1 MDMVTK
7 IDPAHGSYHAESPA
21 AFKDAGNAALKTDVV
36 RATHLYTLGID
47 MAVEGADMA
56 GLDQAELYRLDEA
69 SGGALHALL
78 SNRSFAHLE
87 QGDSAAAVDDAA
99 LCCLAR
105 PDFAKGHMRLLAAL
119 QANGAS
125 NAERRSAC
133 AWAARADVVCAQAG
147 ASQLER
153 EKTGNARE
161 EASAQA
167 TMSDAEAAA
176 GIALTRR
183 VADDRAT
190 PAPWPPA
197 ISDRLALGAHGCR
210 RCRRG
215 GAPWRAAATRRRR
228 NLGLLLRSSTRRAGG
243 GDTARRRG
251 WEDKGGARPRPAQR
265 RGRAWPRLAQARHA
279 REPRRPARQG
289 DARAAAAGDPRLL
302 TGCRRWARG
311 GGGGVGVGVGVSCL
325 F

>member
-1 MDMVTK
+1 MVTK

-21 AFKDAGNAALKTDVV
+21 ALKDAGNDALKTDVV

-47 MAVEGADMA
+47 LAVEGADEMA
-56 GLDQAELYRLDEA
+56 NLDQAELYRLDEA

-133 AWAARADVVCAQAG
+133 ARGLRACPTSSALKEALAELGREKTDEG
-147 ASQLER
+147 ASQ
-153 EKTGNARE
+153 
-161 EASAQA
+161 EALAQA

-183 VADDRAT
+183 VADDPDDPRRFMA
-190 PAPWPPA
+190 AGDLGSA
-197 ISDRLALGAHGCR
+197 LALGAHGCEKDV
-210 RCRRG
+210 
-215 GAPWRAAATRRRR
+215 AAAERYLRLGASGGDAASQR
-228 NLGLLLRSSTRRAGG
+228 NLGLLLLQLDKAGEAAEMLRG
-243 GDTARRRG
+243 AAAQGDSEACH
-251 WEDKGGARPRPAQR
+251 A
-265 RGRAWPRLAQARHA
+265 LAQLNDEA
-279 REPRRPARQG
+279 ARQAEE
-289 DARAAAAGDPRLL
+289 ARFKLGMLASQGDPRAKAMLEQL
-302 TGCRRWARG
+302 QQGTLA
-311 GGGGVGVGVGVSCL
+311 